1 MGFVGIARLPGLWW
15 FVTQGAPEERIISP
29 SKGLSSPAET
39 FASFHSLW
47 FDRALTRN
55 LLTTL
60 RRLALGFGL
69 AALVGVPLGV
79 LCGCFPRVQAFFLPM
94 TLFGRNI
101 PVAALIPLT
110 FSLFGIGELQKVMFI
125 FIACV
130 AFVVW
135 DTTRAIEEV
144 GSQYIDTAYT
154 LGAGTWQ
161 TIGKVL
167 LPLALPSVFNSLR
180 LIFGLAFGY
189 IMLAEVVKF
198 GGETGGLGDLIN
210 ISQRRGPREHVLLI
224 LLIIPVV
231 ALVIDRLFFF
241 GAGRAVS
248 VSLRRHGNLEPP
260 RPGRA
265 ACLGRPAPGGLEG
278 ALRPARAAS
287 ARLGPTDTAHTM
299 SHTDP
304 EAIAAVERA
313 AGPGDRHRPGA
324 RRASVNPAEVREPHV
339 VEFRDVTKT
348 YNPGRSNEFTAIR
361 NVTFVVAGPGRQ
373 GRVHLHAGPQRLRQE
388 HDPAADRRPASPASA
403 HQRRGARDGPA
414 RERPRRRPRH
424 GLSGLHQLRPSHGAR
439 QRRVRPGMPG
449 RAAPRALRACPP
461 LDRPGRSR
469 RRAGPGQ
476 VPARALRRHAPAGR
490 DRAHLDPASRGS
502 F

>member
-1 MGFVGIARLPGLWW
+1 MTNPNPPSDADESLAEGPALPLAGGIADRWIALRRELPAWQAVLMGLAGILACLALWW
-15 FVTQGAPEERIISP
+15 YVTAGDPEERIISP
-29 SKGLSSPAET
+29 SKGLSSPYET
-39 FASFHSLW
+39 FASFPSLW
-47 FDRALTRN
+47 FERALTRN

-69 AALVGVPLGV
+69 AALVGIPVGV

-110 FSLFGIGELQKVMFI
+110 FSLFGIGEAQKVVFI

-130 AFVVW
+130 AFVIW
-135 DTTRAIEEV
+135 DTTRAVQEV

-231 ALVIDRLFFF
+231 ALLIDRLFFTVQAELF
-241 GAGRAVS
+241 PYRYGGMGILNRLVRAVLHAWEDLRL
-248 VSLRRHGNLEPP
+248 SLRRALK
-260 RPGRA
+260 
-265 ACLGRPAPGGLEG
+265 GL
-278 ALRPARAAS
+278 
-287 ARLGPTDTAHTM
+287 
-299 SHTDP
+299 
-304 EAIAAVERA
+304 
-313 AGPGDRHRPGA
+313 
-324 RRASVNPAEVREPHV
+324 
-339 VEFRDVTKT
+339 F
-348 YNPGRSNEFTAIR
+348 
-361 NVTFVVAGPGRQ
+361 
-373 GRVHLHAGPQRLRQE
+373 
-388 HDPAADRRPASPASA
+388 
-403 HQRRGARDGPA
+403 
-414 RERPRRRPRH
+414 
-424 GLSGLHQLRPSHGAR
+424 R
-439 QRRVRPGMPG
+439 QRTPANPTG
-449 RAAPRALRACPP
+449 PP
-461 LDRPGRSR
+461 S
-469 RRAGPGQ
+469 
-476 VPARALRRHAPAGR
+476 
-490 DRAHLDPASRGS
+490 S
-502 F
+502 